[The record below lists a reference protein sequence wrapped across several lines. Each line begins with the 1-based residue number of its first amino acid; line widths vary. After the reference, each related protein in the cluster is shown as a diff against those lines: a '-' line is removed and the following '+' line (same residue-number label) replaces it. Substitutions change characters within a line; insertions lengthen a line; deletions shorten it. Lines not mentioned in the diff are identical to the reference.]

1 MKIKSISLNNFKNFE
16 GKHTFDFEK
25 MTLIA
30 GENGA
35 GKSTI
40 LEGLVFIIWG
50 YTAHGAISDIPTRT
64 KAKSCSAGAVLS
76 YLGHEIEVIRHFPLK
91 IIVKVDGK
99 ALNLSTAE
107 ANDYLITTFGTREFF
122 MNFILLDAG
131 NPESNLLEKGPTTL
145 KKIIFAG
152 TDTRF
157 NLTREKLSIIKQERE
172 RLNGSSVILY
182 KHYPSE
188 KRLNTLTTNLVDIGN
203 SLVIAD
209 DDIKASDSA
218 IKRCEISL
226 SENKQRIKYLA
237 DQIGNIGNIRSS
249 LDSKLRNAESR
260 VDTLRLAIKNCE
272 QTCEKLQKQELAVKE
287 TNKCY
292 TCNRLLETQTAD
304 EIIKAREKER
314 TEEVNKINNFDA
326 EIIEKQDEIKIIQE
340 NIVKER
346 EQKAEEYKKESVD
359 LKKSSVDYEEEIIN
373 YKSVSEQEKTNRVA
387 LVIQKEKITNLK
399 MKLEGRLKQKEFI
412 YTEQDVIV
420 AKKAIEEIDKLSSY
434 YLCESVKTL
443 EPIINSVLDKIN
455 FKVSFDVDLKGK
467 FNILLEKEGIQY
479 KNADLSTG
487 EKLIL
492 QIAFKLAIL
501 MRENKSDLLVCDEGL
516 GSLDINNLEH
526 ILEIIRSVNTQLIM
540 VLHRYEPT
548 DNEIKVIKLT
558 K

>member
-304 EIIKAREKER
+304 EIIKARDKER

-501 MRENKSDLLVCDEGL
+501 MRENKADLLVCDEGL
-516 GSLDINNLEH
+516 GSLDANNLEH